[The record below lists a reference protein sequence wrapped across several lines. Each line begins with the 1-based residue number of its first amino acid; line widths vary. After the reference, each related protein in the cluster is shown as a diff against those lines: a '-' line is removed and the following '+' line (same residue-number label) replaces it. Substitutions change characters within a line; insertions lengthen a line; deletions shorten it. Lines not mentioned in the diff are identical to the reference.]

1 VQEPPPEQAAL
12 GREAERSQQETGEE
26 ARRRA
31 LLAGSIGNFVEWYDF
46 ALYGGF
52 ATIIAA
58 TFFPDADPVSGLFAA
73 FAVFGV
79 AFLARPAGALL
90 FAHYGDRLGRRRAL
104 AASILLMAVVTAAI
118 GLLPGHDSVGWLAP
132 VLLLLL
138 RAGQGVAVGGEYG
151 GSTAFVVE
159 YAPADR
165 RGWYGGWQWATVG
178 LGLAAGIGTAAL
190 LSTVLPG
197 SALRGWGWRLAFLL
211 ALPLGLVGLYIRL
224 RIEETPGFRA
234 VQRLGAAART
244 PLADTLRTARRA
256 VVVGFGIAAAVSATF
271 NIVFVFLPS
280 HLATTGRAP
289 LSRAL
294 GAAVI
299 GLLLA
304 AAAAPLAGRV
314 SDRVGRRPLLV
325 AGVVAL
331 LVFTVPVTALLRRGE
346 PGGLLLGYSLIG
358 LALGTLVPSTFLA
371 ELFPTRLRYS
381 GLSLT
386 YGLASALFGG
396 TAPALATFLV
406 RRTGDALSPAWYAT
420 GLTVVAFACVLVAP
434 ETVGRPLDAGGDR
447 ASRLRG

>member
-1 VQEPPPEQAAL
+1 MEQPDRTTLA
-12 GREAERSQQETGEE
+12 RETDRIHQATASG

-31 LLAGSIGNFVEWYDF
+31 LVAGCVGNLVEWYDF
-46 ALYGGF
+46 ALYGAF
-52 ATIIAA
+52 ATVLAA
-58 TFFPDADPVSGLFAA
+58 AFFPGADPATGLLAT

-90 FAHYGDRLGRRRAL
+90 FAHHGDRLGRRRAL
-104 AASILLMAVVTAAI
+104 VASILLMAVVTAGI
-118 GLLPGHDSVGWLAP
+118 GLLPGYDAVGWLAP
-132 VLLLLL
+132 ALLVLL
-138 RAGQGVAVGGEYG
+138 RAGQGMAVGGEYG
-151 GSTAFVVE
+151 GSAAFVVE

-178 LGLAAGIGTAAL
+178 LGLAAGLATAAL
-190 LSTVLPG
+190 LSATLDGP
-197 SALRGWGWRLAFLL
+197 ALRTWGWRLAFLL
-211 ALPLGLVGLYIRL
+211 ALPLGLVGFYIRR

-244 PLADTLRTARRA
+244 PLADTLRTARPA
-256 VVVGFGIAAAVSATF
+256 VVAGFGLVASVTATF

-289 LSRAL
+289 LARA
-294 GAAVI
+294 
-299 GLLLA
+299 LA
-304 AAAAPLAGRV
+304 AALVGLLFAAGAAPLAGRL

-331 LVFTVPVTALLRRGE
+331 LVLTVPLTALLLRGE
-346 PGGLLLGYSLIG
+346 PGGLLLGYALIG
-358 LALGTLVPSTFLA
+358 LALGTLVPSAFLA

-386 YGLASALFGG
+386 YGLASAIFGG

-406 RRTGDALSPAWYAT
+406 RRTGAPLSPAWYAT
-420 GLTVVAFACVLVAP
+420 GLAVVALACVLLAP
-434 ETVGRPLDAGGDR
+434 ETAGRSLDAGSERTPVPR
-447 ASRLRG
+447 A

>member
-1 VQEPPPEQAAL
+1 MVQEPPPEQT
-12 GREAERSQQETGEE
+12 EETGEE
-26 ARRRA
+26 ARKRA

-46 ALYGGF
+46 ALYGAF
-52 ATIIAA
+52 ATIVAA
-58 TFFPDADPVSGLFAA
+58 TFFPEADPVSGLLAA

-104 AASILLMAVVTAAI
+104 AASILLMAVVTAGI

-132 VLLLLL
+132 VLLVLL

-151 GSTAFVVE
+151 GSAAFVLE

-165 RGWYGGWQWATVG
+165 RGWYGGWQWATVA
-178 LGLAAGIGTAAL
+178 LGLAAGIATAAL
-190 LSTVLPG
+190 LSAALEGP
-197 SALRGWGWRLAFLL
+197 ALRGWGWRLAFLL

-224 RIEETPGFRA
+224 RIEETPGFRV

-256 VVVGFGIAAAVSATF
+256 VVVGFGIVAAVTATF

-280 HLATTGRAP
+280 HLAASGRAP
-289 LSRAL
+289 LPRAL
-294 GAAVI
+294 GTALV

-304 AAAAPLAGRV
+304 GGAAPLAGRL
-314 SDRVGRRPLLV
+314 SDRVGRRPLMV
-325 AGVVAL
+325 AGILVLVVL
-331 LVFTVPVTALLRRGE
+331 TVPLTALIRRGE

-358 LALGTLVPSTFLA
+358 LALGMLVPSTFLG

-406 RRTGDALSPAWYAT
+406 RRTGNALSPAWYAT
-420 GLTVVAFACVLVAP
+420 GLAAVALACVLRAP
-434 ETVGRPLDAGGDR
+434 ETIGRPLDAEGDR
-447 ASRLRG
+447 ASGLRG